1 MFVRK
6 MLLAVAM
13 LQLLIVPGMTRAI
26 KPDSAHRYQGGP
38 KTEEHVMKNSRASME
53 NNFIEN
59 NAPQYYALQYNA
71 PQYNAHQYHGGPK
84 GH

>member
-6 MLLAVAM
+6 MLLAAAM

-26 KPDSAHRYQGGP
+26 KPDSSHRYQGGP

-59 NAPQYYALQYNA
+59 NAPQYYA

>member
-6 MLLAVAM
+6 MLAISAI
-13 LQLLIVPGMTRAI
+13 LQFMIVPGMTQFVT
-26 KPDSAHRYQGGP
+26 PDSAHRYQGGP
-38 KTEEHVMKNSRASME
+38 KTEEHVMRNSRASME
-53 NNFIEN
+53 NNF
-59 NAPQYYALQYNA
+59 APQYNAPQYNA